1 MEPKSI
7 NYSFNNDPFFL
18 LSCPKLTEMAFFV
31 GMIYFMI
38 ATEIRFSQV
47 DLNVSKLKIDEKYK
61 KLSRDERMIKCK
73 VGID

>member
-1 MEPKSI
+1 
-7 NYSFNNDPFFL
+7 
-18 LSCPKLTEMAFFV
+18 MAFFV

-38 ATEIRFSQV
+38 ATEIRLSQV